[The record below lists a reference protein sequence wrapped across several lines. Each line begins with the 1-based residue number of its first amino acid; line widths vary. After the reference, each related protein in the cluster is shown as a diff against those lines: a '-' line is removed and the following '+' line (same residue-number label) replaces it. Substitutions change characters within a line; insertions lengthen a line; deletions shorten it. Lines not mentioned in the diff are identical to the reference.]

1 MAVDGLIEV
10 EELLCSSPLDP
21 VSESSELATGELL
34 RCGLLGRGEIDDP
47 KSEGA
52 VFEVVGRRILGETG
66 EVMLATGEKLG
77 WESWRA
83 FRGTI
88 WPRWP

>member
-1 MAVDGLIEV
+1 MAIDGLIEV

-21 VSESSELATGELL
+21 PSESSVLAAGELL
-34 RCGLLGRGEIDDP
+34 RCGLLGRGDP

-66 EVMLATGEKLG
+66 EVMLATGEKVG

-88 WPRWP
+88 